1 MKILRTLLFFVFTST
16 ACLAQSSIYDYM
28 PLGKYHVGYAEDLLY
43 IENSH
48 YEQYAYKG
56 KSPIFVRIWHP
67 VESEIKGKELS
78 YHRFFYSDIPFQL
91 KPVYQYLNTQ
101 SLELIYETV
110 FKYNIENGE
119 EIDYGQ
125 LKSYDL
131 TGKLTELKLKS
142 KELAFSKNE
151 KYPVIIYHHGSQGF
165 SIENVAMAEY
175 FASRGYIFIA
185 ANFHL
190 PYNNQT
196 YGLEE
201 SVKADYSRIKTLNKY
216 ARSIAGNNP
225 LIYIGHSWGAQV
237 GWCYLHEPNWVD
249 AFISM
254 ETTIERKTNDA
265 EIRDKWPFV
274 YEVLKTKSEK
284 FELPI
289 LMFAN
294 DPKNKKFSFFEHAN
308 LANTKYVTPKIEFA
322 HESYTSIYFS
332 RLFLQNEMVVPDK
345 IELEKQLKYY
355 VYHLEFMDAYLT
367 SIMSKKQLKTGAFN
381 TNFYILP

>member
-1 MKILRTLLFFVFTST
+1 MKTTISAILVVLICNTS
-16 ACLAQSSIYDYM
+16 LAQSSIYDYM

-43 IENSH
+43 IENSN
-48 YEQYAYKG
+48 YNQYGYNNKA
-56 KSPIFVRIWHP
+56 PIFVRIWHP
-67 VESEIKGKELS
+67 VETEIKGKELS
-78 YHRFFYSDIPFQL
+78 YHRFFYSDIPNQL
-91 KPVYQYLNTQ
+91 KPVYQNLNTQ
-101 SLELIYETV
+101 SLELIYETA

-125 LKSYDL
+125 MKSYDL

-190 PYNNQT
+190 PYNNQI

-201 SVKADYSRIKTLNKY
+201 SVKADHSGIKTLSKY
-216 ARSIAGNNP
+216 ARNIAGKNP

-237 GWCYLHEPNWVD
+237 GWCYLHEPNWAD

-254 ETTIERKTNDA
+254 ETTIERKNDEA
-265 EIRDKWPFV
+265 EIKDKWPFV
-274 YEVLKTKSEK
+274 YEVIKTKSEK
-284 FELPI
+284 FEIPI
-289 LMFAN
+289 LMLAN

-308 LANTKYVTPKIEFA
+308 FATTLYVTPKIEFA
-322 HESYTSIYFS
+322 HESYTSIYFT
-332 RLFLQNEMVVPDK
+332 RLFLQNELVVPDK
-345 IELEKQLKYY
+345 VELEKQLKYY

-367 SIMSKKQLKTGAFN
+367 SIISKKQLKTSPFN
-381 TNFYILP
+381 SNFNILH